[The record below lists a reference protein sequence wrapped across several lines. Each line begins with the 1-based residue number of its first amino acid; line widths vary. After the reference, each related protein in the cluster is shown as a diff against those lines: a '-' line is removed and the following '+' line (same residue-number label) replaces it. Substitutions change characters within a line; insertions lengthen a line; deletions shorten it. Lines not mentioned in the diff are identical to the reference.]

1 MIRILTKEDCCGCQA
16 CEQICPSRC
25 ICMKID
31 DEGFAYPHVEQN
43 LCIDC
48 GLCESV
54 CPVLNRNVPRIPL
67 KTFGAVAKIPQVV
80 DESSSGGAFHD
91 IATCIL
97 KQGGYVYGA
106 SFDEHYDL
114 CQVCIRREEDLKE
127 LQGSKYIQS
136 RNGDSYSKINQQL
149 REGHKVLYCGT
160 PCMVAG
166 LKKYLH
172 GNEYPNLITIDFIC
186 HGVPSPKLWQ
196 LFLKET
202 LDSYSVSHKDVAAIS
217 FRDKS
222 KGWRDYR
229 LAIELKSGKKIVLGK
244 NRNGYMKAF
253 AANMSLRPSCY
264 DCQVRKGRSHSD
276 ITISDFWDITYIR
289 PDLDNNKGAS
299 LVMCNTKKGTDIFS
313 EADMN
318 FFEVEFEKALKH
330 NPAWGMKKKDMP
342 ENRNDFFTRLNDCDN
357 VSQLLADILR
367 QPLMKYLK
375 YEFGLLKY
383 RLKLYIKRTF

>member
-1 MIRILTKEDCCGCQA
+1 ME
-16 CEQICPSRC
+16 
-25 ICMKID
+25 
-31 DEGFAYPHVEQN
+31 
-43 LCIDC
+43 
-48 GLCESV
+48 
-54 CPVLNRNVPRIPL
+54 
-67 KTFGAVAKIPQVV
+67 
-80 DESSSGGAFHD
+80 
-91 IATCIL
+91 
-97 KQGGYVYGA
+97 
-106 SFDEHYDL
+106 
-114 CQVCIRREEDLKE
+114 
-127 LQGSKYIQS
+127 
-136 RNGDSYSKINQQL
+136 
-149 REGHKVLYCGT
+149 
-160 PCMVAG
+160 
-166 LKKYLH
+166 
-172 GNEYPNLITIDFIC
+172 IC

-202 LDSYSVSHKDVAAIS
+202 LDSYSVGHKDIAAIS

-222 KGWRDYR
+222 NGWRDYR

-244 NRNGYMKAF
+244 NGNGYMKAF

-264 DCQVRKGRSHSD
+264 ECQVRKGRSHSD

-313 EADMN
+313 KTDMN
-318 FFEVEFEKALKH
+318 FFEVEFAKALKH
-330 NPAWGMKKKDMP
+330 NPAWGMEKKDMP
-342 ENRNDFFTRLNDCDN
+342 ENRNEFFTRLNDCDN